1 MHKDARPAAEAALCV
16 NEQGSDKFWKF
27 HDVAFKN
34 QDKLDPASLEKFAKE
49 SGANVDKY
57 KECVGAKKYSDAVQ
71 KDMEY
76 GEKIGVKSTPTFFVN
91 GQLVSGAV
99 PIEQFSEIIDDELSK

>member
-1 MHKDARPAAEAALCV
+1 MHKDARPSAEAALCV
-16 NEQGSDKFWKF
+16 NEQGPDKFFKF
-27 HDVAFKN
+27 HDEAFKN
-34 QDKLDPASLEKFAKE
+34 QDKLDAASLEKFAKN

-57 KECVGAKKYSDAVQ
+57 KECVASKKYADAVQ
-71 KDMEY
+71 KDMDY

-99 PIEQFSEIIDDELSK
+99 PIEQFAEIIEDEK